1 MFDSKPEITKLGD
14 DYDLTWY
21 DADDAETADSDGN
34 YGVSIV
40 MKVRGF
46 VTKSDGDVKAEVEV
60 LDYSEPNPQ
69 LCHPIRITLNG
80 PMQSLLSKL
89 KKRSYRDEEFWDHRL
104 TQMSFHCLQ
113 GLREGEPVIDLSTRE
128 APALPRQII
137 TDIAWEGMPTVI
149 YGSGGVG
156 KSMLGL
162 AFANAVHSG
171 LPIAGLEAIR
181 GNALILD
188 YETSWDETWRRSSQ
202 ILAGAGVGREK
213 MVYYRFCTSPLSQDL
228 PALKR
233 QIAEKD
239 ISFVVVDSVAPAC
252 GGDPEMAAST
262 IQYFNALRALSSVD
276 KPITS
281 ISIAHVKKNS
291 EAEGSSGPFGS
302 VYWTNLPRAVF
313 NVYSGQ
319 RENTNFVD
327 IGMVHTKTNVGK
339 LLTKKGFR
347 ITWDGGVRIEAIDP
361 NQSEL
366 LESRNSIG
374 DRAYY
379 ILKTGA
385 RTRSE
390 LAEDLGVGEKSL
402 SSTLSYDS
410 RFEST
415 TINSNGTQQKVW
427 QIKEDIDVLG

>member
-1 MFDSKPEITKLGD
+1 
-14 DYDLTWY
+14 
-21 DADDAETADSDGN
+21 
-34 YGVSIV
+34 
-40 MKVRGF
+40 
-46 VTKSDGDVKAEVEV
+46 
-60 LDYSEPNPQ
+60 
-69 LCHPIRITLNG
+69 
-80 PMQSLLSKL
+80 
-89 KKRSYRDEEFWDHRL
+89 
-104 TQMSFHCLQ
+104 
-113 GLREGEPVIDLSTRE
+113 
-128 APALPRQII
+128 
-137 TDIAWEGMPTVI
+137 
-149 YGSGGVG
+149 
-156 KSMLGL
+156 
-162 AFANAVHSG
+162 
-171 LPIAGLEAIR
+171 
-181 GNALILD
+181 
-188 YETSWDETWRRSSQ
+188 
-202 ILAGAGVGREK
+202 
-213 MVYYRFCTSPLSQDL
+213 PLSQDL